1 MQYRANKTV
10 PPKIAIT
17 SDRSDIVIIDN
28 EQKKSY
34 IFELTLPFEP
44 NIDKSHTYKMNK
56 YAYIETD
63 SNYYATKV
71 TPLAIGSRGFITK
84 DNENRLKE
92 LNKFVRK
99 GIPFKKF
106 MRNISQLVV
115 NSSYYI
121 LICRK
126 EYDWDAPM
134 PLKP

>member
-1 MQYRANKTV
+1 M
-10 PPKIAIT
+10 T

-63 SNYYATKV
+63 SNYYDTNV

-121 LICRK
+121 FICRK